1 MVPRPSLNDTL
12 QQVEQWIQLFKAR
25 VRSLNARL
33 QPAKASLV
41 AELQGAKARIPLL
54 KQWLLVHRRA
64 VLASSGAFLLVCLV
78 GLWALFAGLPSREEL
93 RMLHEMPQATTLYD
107 VHNRPVFTIFREYRI
122 EMPLSRVSPHL
133 RKAIVAFEDQRF
145 ENHQGFDIIR
155 ILGAAWADLREGRAA
170 QGGSTLTQQL
180 ARQSFLTREKRLWRK
195 AREIALAMR
204 IEGMYSKEEILEL
217 YLNKV
222 YFGDGLYGAEAAARG
237 YFGKSASDLD
247 LAEAALLTGLV
258 NAPSV
263 NAPTVNMARAV
274 ARRALV
280 LNAMYDQGIITREAL
295 DRASKEKVALRD
307 VLRRE
312 EPHGQYFKE
321 EVRQQLVKQFGWER
335 LSEGGLRVYT
345 TIDPAMQQAAEAVVE
360 KSLEQIEARRAKR
373 GAQKPESGTDA
384 LEGALVALDPRSGEV
399 RAMVGGRD
407 FKTSRFNRATQALRQ
422 PGSAFKP
429 FVYAAA
435 LEAGYSPSSLVTG
448 LDQPIQTLQGAWM
461 PEDEHS
467 DASAM
472 TVRTALRTSSN
483 RAAVRM
489 LEEVGISRT
498 VDQARKMGMGNV
510 PSVPSL
516 ALGSGEVTLMAMT
529 SAFASFADQGQLRPA
544 TFIRR
549 VENADG
555 EVLFEAKPTSE
566 QVLSPQTAFLMTSM
580 LSDVV
585 NYGTAYKARQEGFT
599 LPAAGKTG
607 TTNDYVDAWFVGF
620 TPNLVTGVWIGFDKR
635 RTIISNGFAGEIAV
649 PMWARFMKQATA
661 EDKPDTFKSPQGL
674 SAVNVCRQSGRL
686 PGAFCDRVITEY
698 FARGTAP
705 TEVCQEHNFVLSAQ
719 LASALPPGSIRAS
732 EPYPTAPVQTVASM
746 PAPAT
751 VAPPSRE
758 NDVVAATSGE
768 EPKKKRGF
776 WSRVFG
782 RGNDKKDAKEE
793 KKEDKK
799 EAKKAND

>member
-1 MVPRPSLNDTL
+1 MVQNWFDRVLNTVKQTL
-12 QQVEQWIQLFKAR
+12 QQVRDRAPVYQRA
-25 VRSLNARL
+25 
-33 QPAKASLV
+33 V
-41 AELQGAKARIPLL
+41 AEWVRRHQ
-54 KQWLLVHRRA
+54 RA
-64 VLASSGAFLLVCLV
+64 VAISAGVLVLAFVVAISAV
-78 GLWALFAGLPSREEL
+78 FAGLPGRDEL
-93 RMLHEMPQATTLYD
+93 RTLGEMPQATTLYD

-122 EMPLSRVSPHL
+122 EVPLGRVSPHL

-145 ENHQGFDIIR
+145 EVHRGFDLIR

-180 ARQSFLTREKRLWRK
+180 ARQSFLSREKKLWRK

-204 IEGMYSKEEILEL
+204 IESVYSKEEILEL

-222 YFGDGLYGAEAAARG
+222 YFGDGLYGVEAAARG
-237 YFGKSASDLD
+237 YFGKSAADLD
-247 LAEAALLTGLV
+247 LSESALLVGMV

-263 NAPTVNMARAV
+263 NAPTVSMSRAMAR
-274 ARRALV
+274 RSLV
-280 LNAMYDQGIITREAL
+280 LKALYDQGIITEDAFQ
-295 DRASKEKVALRD
+295 RASKEKVALRD
-307 VLRRE
+307 LLRRE

-335 LSEGGLRVYT
+335 LSEGGLKVFT
-345 TIDPAMQQAAEAVVE
+345 TIDPAMQQAAEANVAR
-360 KSLEQIEARRAKR
+360 SLQQIEARRNQNRKNR
-373 GAQKPESGTDA
+373 NRNPGTGNPVPDA
-384 LEGALVALDPRSGEV
+384 DQLEAALVALDPATGEV

-435 LEAGYSPSSLVTG
+435 LEAGYSPSSLVTR
-448 LDQPIQTLQGAWM
+448 LDEPIQTLQGAWI

-467 DASAM
+467 VEPSM

-489 LEEVGISRT
+489 LEEIGIT
-498 VDQARKMGMGNV
+498 QAVTQARKMGMGNV

-529 SAFASFADQGQLRPA
+529 SAYASFADQGQLRPA
-544 TFIRR
+544 IFIRR
-549 VENADG
+549 VEDADG
-555 EVLFEAKPTSE
+555 TVLFEVKRESE

-620 TPNLVTGVWIGFDKR
+620 TPNLVTGVWIGFDKP
-635 RTIISNGFAGEIAV
+635 RTIISNGFAGELAV
-649 PMWARFMKQATA
+649 PLWARFMKQATEKDA
-661 EDKPDTFKSPQGL
+661 PQTFKSPQGL
-674 SAVNVCRQSGRL
+674 TAANVCRQSGQL

-698 FARGTAP
+698 FARGSAP
-705 TEVCQEHNFVLSAQ
+705 TELCQQHNYYVATSGQ
-719 LASALPPGSIRAS
+719 LASALPAAAVHESLPPGAQRS
-732 EPYPTAPVQTVASM
+732 PVVT
-746 PAPAT
+746 
-751 VAPPSRE
+751 
-758 NDVVAATSGE
+758 DSGVSGDRGLVIADQADDA
-768 EPKKKRGF
+768 PKKKRGF
-776 WSRVFG
+776 WGRIFG
-782 RGNDKKDAKEE
+782 RGDEDKNDEKKD
-793 KKEDKK
+793 DK
-799 EAKKAND
+799 KKAND